1 VRIWHQGFVELDA
14 LPAYVESLHAH
25 VRAVASP
32 GVVVDLHGLARGT
45 YTPHRTA
52 ADLAGDPSLVNAGLA
67 QVVENIRRAEREGY
81 DAAAITI
88 VQNIGLREARAAVGI
103 PVASYGEAAM
113 HLACMVGERFG
124 VVAFDP
130 AIAEIVAREIARL
143 GLASRAAPV
152 EVVDTDYGGV
162 VEAFDRP
169 DRLIDAF
176 ANAARRAIARGAE
189 SIIPG
194 QTIMAE
200 ILWQQG
206 VRRIDETPV
215 IDALGVTIATAELLV
230 RMRRAAD

>member
-1 VRIWHQGFVELDA
+1 MRIWHQGFVELEA
-14 LPAYVESLHAH
+14 LPVYVEALTRH
-25 VRAVASP
+25 VHAVASP
-32 GVVVDLHGLARGT
+32 GVTVDLHGLARGT

-52 ADLAGDPSLVNAGLA
+52 ADIARDPLLAPLGVA

-88 VQNIGLREARAAVGI
+88 VQNIGLREARAAVAI

-113 HLACMVGERFG
+113 HVACMVGERFG
-124 VVAFDP
+124 VVAFDRI
-130 AIAEIVAREIARL
+130 IAEIIEREITRL
-143 GLASRAAPV
+143 GLASRAAAV
-152 EVVDTDYGGV
+152 EVVNTDYGGV

-169 DRLIDAF
+169 DRLVDAF
-176 ANAARRAIARGAE
+176 TNAARRAIARGAE

-206 VRRIDETPV
+206 VRRIEKTPI

-230 RMRRAAD
+230 RLRRAAD

>member
-1 VRIWHQGFVELDA
+1 MRIWHQGFVELDT
-14 LPAYVESLHAH
+14 LPAYVQALTGHLH
-25 VRAVASP
+25 AVASP

-52 ADLAGDPSLVNAGLA
+52 ADIARHPSLVTTGLV

-88 VQNIGLREARAAVGI
+88 VQNVGLREARAAVGI

-113 HLACMVGERFG
+113 HFACMVGERFG

-130 AIAEIVAREIARL
+130 AIAEIVAREIAHM

-162 VEAFDRP
+162 IEAFDRP
-169 DRLIDAF
+169 ERLIDAF
-176 ANAARRAIARGAE
+176 TGAARRAIARGAE

-206 VRRIDETPV
+206 VRRIDETPI

-230 RMRRAAD
+230 RLRRAAD